1 MQLVTVKEI
10 KAFIRWQLLPQ
21 CSKIKKQVFIWQFQL
36 STLYVLPFPIP
47 LITIFSLFLS
57 FLFFFFFLLM
67 LDCDDELR
75 KMHDDT
81 RYG

>member
-21 CSKIKKQVFIWQFQL
+21 CSKIKKLVFIWQFQL
-36 STLYVLPFPIP
+36 STLYVLPFP
-47 LITIFSLFLS
+47 FNHYFFFLS
-57 FLFFFFFLLM
+57 FLSFFLFLLM